1 LFETVHPCLVSK
13 KSYIGNVNGVMNA
26 VILEGKPVGESILH
40 GEGAGPGPTSSALLS
55 DLLSIL
61 RGNIKKPLGVSVNNL
76 KSLKH
81 YNVNNY
87 VNSLYLRFEVKD
99 KPGVL
104 SQITNRL
111 AKYKI
116 SVKRLIQT
124 PNKKDNKATI
134 VIITHKT
141 SELNCNNCLSIFK
154 KNKNILKTPVL
165 IRMYN

>member
-1 LFETVHPCLVSK
+1 MCRFWLLWATKIRLGTRRSWLRLLHPL
-13 KSYIGNVNGVMNA
+13 
-26 VILEGKPVGESILH
+26 
-40 GEGAGPGPTSSALLS
+40 GPGPTSSALLS

-165 IRMYN
+165 IRLYN

>member
-1 LFETVHPCLVSK
+1 
-13 KSYIGNVNGVMNA
+13 M
-26 VILEGKPVGESILH
+26 
-40 GEGAGPGPTSSALLS
+40 
-55 DLLSIL
+55 
-61 RGNIKKPLGVSVNNL
+61 
-76 KSLKH
+76 
-81 YNVNNY
+81 
-87 VNSLYLRFEVKD
+87 RFEVKD

-154 KNKNILKTPVL
+154 KIKIFLKHL
-165 IRMYN
+165 Y